1 MTTPESIAIPRE
13 AFPQSSL
20 CEDNS
25 ILLNEFTEAVT
36 QLALLHE
43 QQFMA
48 VVNGDSDFRRY
59 DELIRQATERRQDA
73 KIAYLHHVDIHGC

>member
-1 MTTPESIAIPRE
+1 MTTPESLATPRE
-13 AFPQSSL
+13 AFPQSAL
-20 CEDNS
+20 CEENC

-48 VVNGDSDFRRY
+48 VVGGDSDFHRY

-73 KIAYLHHVDIHGC
+73 KSSYLHHVDIHGC